1 MNEVLI
7 KNASLAETVGHLIT
21 RHIETSGKNIIDLHQ
36 MVIEQIEPPLLRA
49 VMERYKYNQSRA
61 AKALGISRGTF
72 RMLLFKYFDD
82 QYCGHRPEKE
92 SL

>member
-7 KNASLAETVGHLIT
+7 KNASLAEAVSHLIT
-21 RHIETSGKNIIDLHQ
+21 RHIEGSGKDIIDLHQ
-36 MVIEQIEPPLLRA
+36 MVIEQIEPPLLQA

-72 RMLLFKYFDD
+72 RTLLIKYFDEK
-82 QYCGHRPEKE
+82 YCGHRLDKDP
-92 SL
+92 L